1 MRLIIVLALIGYVI
15 FRYSSD
21 VDSDGYLKLDRYEK
35 VDVDVYFYF
44 QNSPQEYYLDTVT
57 GTSNC
62 GDVAYSY
69 AYEKRVQS
77 TRWSYICI
85 TTDGLHEIR

>member
-1 MRLIIVLALIGYVI
+1 MKLLALVLLAYVV
-15 FRYSSD
+15 FRCSSD
-21 VDSDGYLKLDRYEK
+21 VDSNGYLKLDRYEK
-35 VDVDVYFYF
+35 VEVDVYFYF
-44 QNSPQEYYLDTVT
+44 QNSSKEYYLDTVT
-57 GTSNC
+57 GTSSC

-69 AYEKRVQS
+69 AYEKRVQN